1 MAKRLLLI
9 VNPQAGKKQSQRGLY
24 DIVDTLCRYDCDVTV
39 RMTAKRGDAVELARG
54 LSAQYDEVVCVGGDG
69 TLNEVI
75 NGVMS
80 SQSHVPIGYI
90 PAGST
95 NDFASTMHIPVK
107 LRDAAAA
114 AACGYPHPHDIGAF
128 NDRFFTYIASLGA
141 FTKVSYSTPQ
151 RLKNALGHAAY
162 ILEGAKDV
170 GEIAPFSL
178 CLESEEHSEEGEYL
192 FGSVSNSTSVGG
204 LFRLDPLEVRL
215 DDGQFEI
222 MLIRNPRNPSLAI
235 PHILRGLI
243 RQEYDPEFI
252 TFFHASEVHF
262 SSPKPLDW
270 TLDGEH
276 GGAQTHVRIRTIPH
290 AVSIVR
296 R

>member
-1 MAKRLLLI
+1 MAKKVLLI

-39 RMTAKRGDAVELARG
+39 RMTVKQGDAAELSEKYAA
-54 LSAQYDEVVCVGGDG
+54 LYDEVICVGGDG

-75 NGVMS
+75 NGIMRG
-80 SQSHVPIGYI
+80 QSHTPIGYI

-95 NDFASTMHIPVK
+95 NDFASTMHIPCK
-107 LRDAAAA
+107 MREAAAA
-114 AACGYPHPHDIGAF
+114 AVCGYPHPHDVGSF
-128 NDRFFTYIASLGA
+128 NGRFFSYIASLGA

-151 RLKNALGHAAY
+151 KLKNAIGHAAY
-162 ILEGAKDV
+162 ILEGAKDI

-178 CLESEEHSEEGEYL
+178 RVESEEWTEEGEFL

-204 LFRLDPLEVRL
+204 LFRLDPLDVRL
-215 DDGQFEI
+215 DDGQFEV

-243 RQEYDPEFI
+243 RQEYDPEYI
-252 TFFHASEVHF
+252 VFFHTADIHF
-262 SSPKPLDW
+262 FSPKPLNW

-276 GGAQTHVRIRTIPH
+276 GGAHTHVHIQNIPR